1 MKPVEPILKTDLASP
16 MDRTTAIPQACPD
29 PNRGGGKKRSLSAQ
43 ATRLPNAQVD
53 D

>member
-16 MDRTTAIPQACPD
+16 MDRITKASPD
-29 PNRGGGKKRSLSAQ
+29 PNRGGGKKRSLSPQ